1 MSPRPR
7 ARRDRHAQPAP
18 APAGGG
24 TAAGADLDHEA
35 IERLEALY
43 ASLPALACKG
53 LCAHSCS
60 RHVDAST
67 VERTRIAAA
76 GVDLDAP
83 TPDGACPALSRA
95 MVATGVCTVHP
106 IRPMVC
112 RLWGT
117 AASMP
122 CPNGCAPAGGLLDD
136 ATAMG
141 LLAASLEAGGHRDA
155 GLREMLAVCMADS
168 EAGALMSARLRG
180 HRGVEPALAARL
192 RQLQHQRR

>member
-7 ARRDRHAQPAP
+7 ARHAGPAP
-18 APAGGG
+18 VLRSGQAVARP
-24 TAAGADLDHEA
+24 DLDHEA
-35 IERLEALY
+35 IEHLEALY
-43 ASLPALACKG
+43 ASLPALVCRG

-67 VERTRIAAA
+67 AERTRIAAA

-95 MVATGVCTVHP
+95 MVATGICTVHP

-122 CPNGCAPAGGLLDD
+122 CPHGCTPDGGLLDD
-136 ATAMG
+136 ATAIGM
-141 LLAASLEAGGHRDA
+141 LAASLEIGGHRDA
-155 GLREMLAVCMADS
+155 GLRELLAACMADP

-180 HRGVEPALAARL
+180 HRAVEPALAARL
-192 RQLQHQRR
+192 RHLQHQRR